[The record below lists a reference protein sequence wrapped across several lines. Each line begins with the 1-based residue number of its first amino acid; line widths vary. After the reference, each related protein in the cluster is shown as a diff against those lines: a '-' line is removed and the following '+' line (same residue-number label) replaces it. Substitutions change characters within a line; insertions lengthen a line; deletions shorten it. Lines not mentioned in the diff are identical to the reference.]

1 MEFTFVKNNLFTF
14 VKDLK
19 FMDYYSLHASF
30 KENKITGRYITNN
43 HIEPILEQLP
53 SSFNLSIIGK
63 SVKEKP
69 IYSVKI
75 GTGKTKIFMWSQMHG
90 NEATTTKALFDLFNF
105 LKQDS
110 DEANKVKNEFT
121 LLIIPILNP
130 DGAEAY
136 TRVNAN
142 QVDLNR
148 DSVDLSQ
155 PESVLLRKTFEEF
168 KPDYCYNLHDQR
180 TIFAAGDTNN
190 PATVSFL
197 APSYNQEKDYNKTRM
212 IAVNIIANMNEVLQK
227 YIPNQVGRF
236 DDSFNI
242 NCIGD
247 MFQSLGVPT
256 ILFEAGHYQGDY
268 EREETRKFI
277 FISILSSLLNIKN
290 IDILDNK
297 FNDYLKIPQN
307 KVNFYDI
314 IYKKVKI
321 NNGSLKIITNF
332 AAHYKEVLV
341 GENVVFEANIAEV
354 GDDINKFGHLEY
366 DCEGLE
372 YSDNFNNIPEI
383 DRKADFYL
391 NKNKKFVNGLNKM

>member
-1 MEFTFVKNNLFTF
+1 M
-14 VKDLK
+14 DLEK
-19 FMDYYSLHASF
+19 IYTLCKEVSLY
-30 KENKITGRYITNN
+30 GRYITNL
-43 HIEPILEQLP
+43 HIEPILKSLP
-53 SSFNLSIIGK
+53 KYFNFSVIGE
-63 SVKEKP
+63 SVKGNP

-90 NEATTTKALFDLFNF
+90 NEATTTKALFDLFAF
-105 LKQDS
+105 LNHDS
-110 DEANKVKNEFT
+110 PEANQIKSDFT

-130 DGAEAY
+130 DGADAY

-142 QVDLNR
+142 EIDLNR

-155 PESVLLRKTFEEF
+155 PESLLLRKTFEEF
-168 KPDYCYNLHDQR
+168 SPDYCYNLHDQR

-197 APSYNQEKDYNKTRM
+197 APSYNKEKDYNKTRM

-290 IDILDNK
+290 INKLDNK
-297 FNDYLKIPQN
+297 LNDYLKIPQN

-341 GENVVFEANIAEV
+341 GEKVVFEANIAEV
-354 GDDINKFGHLEY
+354 GNDISKFGHLEY

-391 NKNKKFVNGLNKM
+391 NKDKKFVNGLNKM